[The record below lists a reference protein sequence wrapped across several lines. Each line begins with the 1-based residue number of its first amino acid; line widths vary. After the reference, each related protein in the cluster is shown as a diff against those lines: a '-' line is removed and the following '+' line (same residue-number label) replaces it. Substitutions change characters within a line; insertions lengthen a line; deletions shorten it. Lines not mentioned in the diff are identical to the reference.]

1 MGANRQNQRRH
12 AYFGPEASRPDH
24 SGKAPW
30 GLDLETARS
39 RLLAAGPDQLT
50 DETLLAL
57 WLGLP
62 GSAAAADLS
71 RQQGG
76 LRALLDGPATK
87 LLAAPGLGR
96 VRTARILAAVA
107 LVERVSE
114 AALAAQPVLSSSA
127 EVRRF
132 LRLKLGRQPREVFAC
147 LFLDNRHRL
156 ICFETLFLGTIDR
169 ASVHPREVLRRA
181 LEVNAA
187 ALILAHNHP
196 SGIAEP
202 SASDLALTEDLAEL
216 LGRIDVRVLDHLV
229 VGGGTE
235 VSFAERGIIREGQF
249 SPDSCHRS
257 GPLV

>member
-1 MGANRQNQRRH
+1 MGADSHYRRARAVFDTGSGHLNRS
-12 AYFGPEASRPDH
+12 E
-24 SGKAPW
+24 KAPW
-30 GLDLETARS
+30 GRDLEAVRS
-39 RLLAAGPDQLT
+39 RLLAAGPSRLAD
-50 DETLLAL
+50 DALLAL

-62 GSAAAADLS
+62 DSAAAADLS

-76 LRALLDGPATK
+76 LRALLRAPSAK

-107 LVERVSE
+107 LVERAAE
-114 AALAAQPVLSSSA
+114 AGLEDQPVLSSSA
-127 EVRRF
+127 EVRRL
-132 LRLKLGRQPREVFAC
+132 LRLKLGHQPREVFVC

-156 ICFETLFLGTIDR
+156 ICFETLFLGTVDR

-181 LEVNAA
+181 LELNAA
-187 ALILAHNHP
+187 AVILAHNHP

-202 SASDLALTEDLAEL
+202 SASDLKLTEELAEL

-229 VGGGTE
+229 VGRGTE
-235 VSFAERGIIREGQF
+235 VSFAERGFIREGQF
-249 SPDSCHRS
+249 HPESCYGS